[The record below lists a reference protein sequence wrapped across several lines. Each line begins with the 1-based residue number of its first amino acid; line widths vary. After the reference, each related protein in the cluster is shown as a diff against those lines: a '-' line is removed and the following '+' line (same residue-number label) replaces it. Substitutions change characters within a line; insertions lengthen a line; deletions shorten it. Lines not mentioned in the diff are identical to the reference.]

1 MHNVLLSLPQQKWIF
16 IAFLLAFAVKV
27 PMWPVHTWLPDAH
40 VEAPTGGSVVLAAVM
55 LKMGGYGFIR
65 FSLPIA
71 PDASASLNGLM
82 IALSLIAIVYI
93 GFVALAQED
102 MKKLI
107 AYSSISHMGFVT
119 LGFFVCF
126 EIFNKT
132 GNWTDAA
139 MGIEGGM
146 VQMISH
152 GFISAALFI
161 CVGVMYDR
169 VHSRQIGDYGGVV
182 NTMPKFAAFMMLF
195 AMANA
200 GLPGTSGFVGE
211 FLVILSAYKA
221 SFWFA
226 FFAASTLILGA
237 AYTLWMYK
245 RVIFGEVTN
254 TAVRSL
260 EDISTRENFILCAL
274 AVPVL
279 VLGIWPAPLLD
290 MMHVSIAQ
298 LIEQLSHSK
307 LPL

>member
-1 MHNVLLSLPQQKWIF
+1 
-16 IAFLLAFAVKV
+16 
-27 PMWPVHTWLPDAH
+27 
-40 VEAPTGGSVVLAAVM
+40 
-55 LKMGGYGFIR
+55 
-65 FSLPIA
+65 
-71 PDASASLNGLM
+71 
-82 IALSLIAIVYI
+82 
-93 GFVALAQED
+93 
-102 MKKLI
+102 
-107 AYSSISHMGFVT
+107 